1 MTPGI
6 MKELLQFGGLGLAA
20 VMIWMQWKSS
30 LAKDRE
36 LDRRNQRDQE
46 IIVNNTR
53 ALEGVMRTLGERPC
67 LKGPLLPRVPRNEN

>member
-6 MKELLQFGGLGLAA
+6 LKELLQFGGLGLAA
-20 VMIWMQWKSS
+20 VMMWMQWKSS

-46 IIVNNTR
+46 MITENTR
-53 ALEGVMRTLGERPC
+53 AMDALRRALADRPC
-67 LKGPLLPRVPRNEN
+67 LKGDSRIRGSQ